1 MQDWDIGVISSY
13 REDCI
18 LFPWNTLLH
27 LLLAK
32 PSSFFFFG
40 GMMRCNFAHAFSAIH
55 IPDGGDS
62 SKIILEEKGI

>member
-32 PSSFFFFG
+32 PSSFFF
-40 GMMRCNFAHAFSAIH
+40 
-55 IPDGGDS
+55 
-62 SKIILEEKGI
+62 LEV